1 MKKLIAGLFG
11 IVCSICGCTAQDNNY
26 KSLDVEAFEKAIADT
41 LIVRLDVRT
50 AEEYADGHIANTI
63 NIDVLKD
70 DFEQKA
76 TSTLSKKQ
84 TIAVY
89 CRSGRR
95 SKNAAEILV
104 KYGYKVIELN
114 SGFNGWS
121 AANKP
126 TTKE

>member
-1 MKKLIAGLFG
+1 MKKLIAGLIG

-26 KSLDVEAFEKAIADT
+26 KSVDVDAFEKAIADSS
-41 LIVRLDVRT
+41 IVRLDVRT

-76 TSTLSKKQ
+76 TSTLSKKH

-104 KYGYKVIELN
+104 KNGYKVIELN
-114 SGFNGWS
+114 SGFNGWT

-126 TTKE
+126 TTK